1 MHGGYTVRNEL
12 LQITD
17 AGRSEVGE
25 FRNDCVIR
33 ACALLTGR
41 PYLEIHNAF
50 KALGRRTNCGT
61 KFNLIAEVIRRPLQ
75 DLRKQKPTLAYF
87 LATHP
92 TGTYGVAI
100 AGHMFVVKD
109 GKILD
114 LFLPGMRCRVKY
126 IWTM

>member
-1 MHGGYTVRNEL
+1 MRNDL
-12 LQITD
+12 LQVTD
-17 AGRSEVGE
+17 AGRSAAGD

-33 ACALLTGR
+33 ACTLLTGR

-61 KFNLIAEVIRRPLQ
+61 KFVMVEEVLGRPLI
-75 DLRKQKPTLAYF
+75 DLRSRKPTLAHF
-87 LATHP
+87 LRTHP

-100 AGHMFVVKD
+100 AGHMFVVRD
-109 GKILD
+109 GKVLD
-114 LFLPGMRCRVKY
+114 LFLPGLRCRVKY